1 MSPAS
6 HYASASG
13 NQVEDQD
20 HHGHNQQKVD
30 QAAADMKAESQLEPV
45 INFAPVN
52 PIESAQV
59 LRRDY
64 DLEKT
69 ASIFHATSRRK
80 CVLRGFR
87 AFGQHVQL
95 LKVNNRL

>member
-30 QAAADMKAESQLEPV
+30 QAAADMKAESQLRRKPV
-45 INFAPVN
+45 RVAGRIGQCALQ
-52 PIESAQV
+52 SGLAGRCV
-59 LRRDY
+59 LRR
-64 DLEKT
+64 
-69 ASIFHATSRRK
+69 
-80 CVLRGFR
+80 
-87 AFGQHVQL
+87 
-95 LKVNNRL
+95 